1 LPIEK
6 ITRKSI
12 YAKTGGF
19 MIDKDTS
26 KPKIHSATT
35 YKLYIITCIIASSGF
50 VLMLKFPEMYSLESG
65 IDPLSLAV
73 YGLSIK
79 HWKVIHILS
88 SLLFLLL
95 TALHIYFN
103 RDWIIRVGSKK
114 LNLNVVIGL
123 LFGILIILAGILA
136 PSA

>member
-1 LPIEK
+1 
-6 ITRKSI
+6 
-12 YAKTGGF
+12 
-19 MIDKDTS
+19 MDKDTS

-35 YKLYIITCIIASSGF
+35 YKLYIISCAIASSGF
-50 VLMLKFPEMYSLESG
+50 VLMLKFPEMHSLESG
-65 IDPLSLAV
+65 IDPLSLTV

-79 HWKVIHILS
+79 IWKIIHILS
-88 SLLFLLL
+88 SLVFLIL

-103 RDWIIRVGSKK
+103 RDWIKKVGSKK

-123 LFGILIILAGILA
+123 LLGVLIILAGIFA

>member
-1 LPIEK
+1 
-6 ITRKSI
+6 
-12 YAKTGGF
+12 

-35 YKLYIITCIIASSGF
+35 YKLYIISCIITSSGI
-50 VLMLKFPEMYSLESG
+50 VLLLKFPEMHSLESG
-65 IDPLSLAV
+65 IDPLSFAV

-79 HWKVIHILS
+79 IWKIIHILS
-88 SLLFLLL
+88 SLAFLVL

-103 RDWIIRVGSKK
+103 RDWIKKVGSKK

-123 LFGILIILAGILA
+123 LLGILIIVAGIFA

>member
-1 LPIEK
+1 MPCK
-6 ITRKSI
+6 IRRHK
-12 YAKTGGF
+12 

-35 YKLYIITCIIASSGF
+35 YKLYIISCIIASSGI
-50 VLMLKFPEMYSLESG
+50 VLLLKFPEMHSLEHG
-65 IDPLSLAV
+65 VDPLSFSV
-73 YGLSIK
+73 YGLSMK
-79 HWKVIHILS
+79 FWKIIHALS
-88 SLLFLLL
+88 SLAFLVL

-103 RDWIIRVGSKK
+103 RDWIKKVGSKK

-123 LFGILIILAGILA
+123 LFGIVIILAGIFA